1 MKQTLEQLI
10 KLQEIDQRLLEI
22 KEHMG
27 DLPVTVETQEL
38 EVASLQSENE
48 QKQSR
53 IEEIEKEIRH
63 HESEIEDFTTKL
75 EKYKEQLFLVKSN
88 KEYDAISQEIDHM
101 KSVIS
106 DSETVQITFEEEKSE
121 LGENIK
127 LNKGKIESVTEALSN
142 NQSELDAAMAE
153 ITHEQQE
160 LETNRDTLYKD
171 IEPNYLNQYEILRN
185 SRNGVGMVSII
196 DSACGGC
203 YSQLPPQTVI
213 EIKEN
218 KQILTCPNCSVLQFW
233 DGSEEY

>member
-1 MKQTLEQLI
+1 MNQTLEQLI

-22 KEHMG
+22 QEHMG
-27 DLPVTVETQEL
+27 DLPGMVESQESEIASL
-38 EVASLQSENE
+38 EVDNQ
-48 QKQSR
+48 QKKERLS
-53 IEEIEKEIRH
+53 EIEKSIRH
-63 HESEIEDFTTKL
+63 HEAEIEDFLTKL
-75 EKYKEQLFLVKSN
+75 KKYKEQLFLVKSN

-101 KSVIS
+101 KSDIS
-106 DSETVQITFEEEKSE
+106 DSETAQITFEEEKSE

-127 LNKGKIESVTEALSN
+127 LNIGKIESVTEALSN

-185 SRNGVGMVSII
+185 SRNGVGMASII
-196 DSACGGC
+196 ESACGGC